1 MKSTFSFQY
10 KGNLLPLDIPV
21 VMGVINLTQDSFF
34 EGSRAFNPESA
45 LAMARKMVLE
55 GASILDLGAQSS
67 RPGATLLTAKE
78 ELQQLIPSIQAIKA
92 EFPSIWISV
101 DTFYATVAKKCIE
114 VGADIINDI
123 SAGEFDPE
131 MLPLIAQSQIP
142 YIAMH
147 RQGDSQTMQNN
158 PTYNNVVNDL
168 LSYFIQKKKSF
179 DALGIYN
186 WALDLGFGFGK
197 TVEHN
202 YKLMQYM
209 NVFQSLNIPILAGI
223 SRKSMIYKPLSINAE
238 EALNGTTALN
248 MIALERGANIL
259 RVHDVKEAMECI
271 KIHCLLKNQQ

>member
-1 MKSTFSFQY
+1 MKSTFSFQC

-34 EGSRAFNPESA
+34 EGSRAYNPESA
-45 LAMARKMVLE
+45 LSMARKMVLE

-67 RPGATLLTAKE
+67 RPGANLLTADE
-78 ELQQLIPSIQAIKA
+78 ELQQLIPTIQAIKA
-92 EFPSIWISV
+92 ELPSIWISV
-101 DTFYATVAKKCIE
+101 DTFYASVAKQCIE

-131 MLPLIAQSQIP
+131 ILPLIAQSQIP

-158 PTYNNVVNDL
+158 PTYDNVVNDL

-197 TVEHN
+197 TIEHN

-223 SRKSMIYKPLSINAE
+223 SRKSMIYKPLAINAE

>member
-1 MKSTFSFQY
+1 MKSNFSFQF
-10 KGNLLPLDIPV
+10 KGNLLPLDLPV

-34 EGSRAFNPESA
+34 EGSRAYKPE
-45 LAMARKMVLE
+45 LAQVMARKMIAE
-55 GASILDLGAQSS
+55 GAKILDLGAQST
-67 RPGATLLTAKE
+67 RPGATLLSADE
-78 ELQQLIPSIQAIKA
+78 ELQQLIPTILAIKA

-101 DTFYATVAKKCIE
+101 DTFYAKVAKQCIE
-114 VGADIINDI
+114 AGADTINDI

-147 RQGDSQTMQNN
+147 KQGDSRTMQIN
-158 PTYNNVVNDL
+158 PTYDNVVNDIFT
-168 LSYFIQKKKSF
+168 YFIQKKKLF
-179 DALGIYN
+179 DELGIYN

-202 YKLMQYM
+202 YQLMQYL

-223 SRKSMIYKPLSINAE
+223 SRKSMIYKPLAINAE

>member
-1 MKSTFSFQY
+1 
-10 KGNLLPLDIPV
+10 
-21 VMGVINLTQDSFF
+21 
-34 EGSRAFNPESA
+34 
-45 LAMARKMVLE
+45 
-55 GASILDLGAQSS
+55 
-67 RPGATLLTAKE
+67 
-78 ELQQLIPSIQAIKA
+78 
-92 EFPSIWISV
+92 
-101 DTFYATVAKKCIE
+101 
-114 VGADIINDI
+114 
-123 SAGEFDPE
+123 
-131 MLPLIAQSQIP
+131 
-142 YIAMH
+142 MH

-158 PTYNNVVNDL
+158 PIYNNVVNDL

-223 SRKSMIYKPLSINAE
+223 SRKSMIYKPLTINAE